1 MRVSPK
7 KRAANRRN
15 ALKSTG
21 PKSVSGLRVS
31 AQNATRHGLS
41 VPLPTRLVEPVQ
53 RQLVKLI
60 MSDGFDHDVA
70 HDLAGKI
77 IDYERNISY
86 LNDIIKFKPIS
97 TYDPYHKKRA
107 AIHKLKQRQERFANT
122 LEDSIQRELEVEN
135 REGLHVEDQELHK
148 TLIQVQEI
156 GIGLIRAE
164 RILDIKRIATSRRY
178 FKRASNQLIKTLRR
192 L

>member
-21 PKSVSGLRVS
+21 PKTVSGRRAS
-31 AQNATRHGLS
+31 SQNAIRHGLS
-41 VPLPTRLVEPVQ
+41 VPLPTHLAEAVQQELVQ
-53 RQLVKLI
+53 LI

-70 HDLAGKI
+70 HDLAEKI

-86 LNDIIKFKPIS
+86 LNDIIKLKPIS
-97 TYDPYHKKRA
+97 TSDPSPTKRA
-107 AIHKLKQRQERFANT
+107 TIHKLKQRQERFATT
-122 LEDSIQRELEVEN
+122 LEYLIQQEPQVDNKEALDE
-135 REGLHVEDQELHK
+135 EDLDLRK
-148 TLIQVQEI
+148 TLSQVKQL
-156 GIGLIRAE
+156 GNGLIQAE
-164 RILDIKRIATSRRY
+164 RMIDIKRVAHSQRY
-178 FKRASNQLIKTLRR
+178 FKRASNQLIKALRR